1 MNIFGVGLP
10 EVTVILVLALLI
22 FGPKKLPELGKQLG
36 KTLKSL
42 KTASNEF
49 QNEINQVM
57 NESNEQSFNELSNI
71 EDSKNINDI
80 DISSDKFNNDNV
92 LENDKDNMKIIST
105 GGGTIVNHDSRELI
119 ESSTVILIKRN
130 HSNTSGRALEDTY
143 ENLLI
148 ERKNIYETM
157 SDYIYKNNFKFSE
170 WLD

>member
-57 NESNEQSFNELSNI
+57 NESNEQSLNELSKI

-92 LENDKDNMKIIST
+92 LENDKDN
-105 GGGTIVNHDSRELI
+105 N
-119 ESSTVILIKRN
+119 ESL
-130 HSNTSGRALEDTY
+130 
-143 ENLLI
+143 
-148 ERKNIYETM
+148 
-157 SDYIYKNNFKFSE
+157 NN
-170 WLD
+170 